1 MEVPI
6 LHNKGI
12 HSEKD
17 FGFIQ
22 FLPPAFLHVSRDL
35 AWITHISV
43 ISKFEFRK
51 TIAI

>member
-22 FLPPAFLHVSRDL
+22 FLTPAFLHGL
-35 AWITHISV
+35 AWITHIYV